1 MLCIIASN
9 KRKVG
14 VDFEDEGEMMR
25 AQHTELMKDV
35 YIGRVATLAKNLQ
48 DAKDNG
54 NEVLEEIW
62 QTQLDEAISQ
72 LQNHQG
78 THRVKSAKQQGV

>member
-1 MLCIIASN
+1 MLCIVATN

-25 AQHTELMKDV
+25 AQHNELMKDV
-35 YIGRVATLAKNLQ
+35 YIARVATLAKNLQ
-48 DAKDNG
+48 DAKESG
-54 NEVLEEIW
+54 YKALEEIW
-62 QTQLDEAISQ
+62 QTQLDQAISQ
-72 LQNHQG
+72 LQNNPG